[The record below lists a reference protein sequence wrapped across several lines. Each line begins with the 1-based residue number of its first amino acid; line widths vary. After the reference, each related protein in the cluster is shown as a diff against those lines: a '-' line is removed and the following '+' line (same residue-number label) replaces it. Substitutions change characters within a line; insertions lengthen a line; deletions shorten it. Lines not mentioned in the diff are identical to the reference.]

1 MHAAREFVHA
11 HFLSRQVDFTRLFN
25 FVKPKFV
32 LSNVVSKHLAD
43 AGVPLTPES
52 SRIESR

>member
-11 HFLSRQVDFTRLFN
+11 HFMSRHVDLSSLFS
-25 FVKPKFV
+25 FRKPKYV

-43 AGVPLTPES
+43 AGVPLSPES